1 MSNNVIYK
9 ITDIYSSNCIF
20 LHPEKCLLI
29 HRWSGFPIKVN
40 APSNSILLGTKGKT
54 SAATINKLVKE
65 AIRKDYL
72 GVMVWYASVIDGLQ
86 YAKGS
91 WDASTSRSAQEAYVD
106 GMNKFREVM
115 NKS

>member
-1 MSNNVIYK
+1 MPISVYFYYNFTILQ
-9 ITDIYSSNCIF
+9 IF
-20 LHPEKCLLI
+20 TIRIIIFWNFIL
-29 HRWSGFPIKVN
+29 RWSGFPIKVN